1 MKHSYKNIY
10 HYLLSLIVTFLLFAT
25 IQAHPLQQENRS
37 PDRARETGPGLLCTA
52 RIIYLNIRSEYINS
66 EALERELLKRPEFRR
81 WGMAITRNKENAELI
96 IEVTRKK
103 FSTRFTISVIDP
115 DTNLII
121 ASDSDTSIG
130 GTIEPKLASKFIK
143 QVKAACRE
151 D

>member
-1 MKHSYKNIY
+1 M
-10 HYLLSLIVTFLLFAT
+10 
-25 IQAHPLQQENRS
+25 
-37 PDRARETGPGLLCTA
+37 
-52 RIIYLNIRSEYINS
+52 
-66 EALERELLKRPEFRR
+66 KRPEFRR